1 MYHFDLCIFCII
13 AAIINTVDNKRYDI
27 EEESKKEYG
36 MDFEN
41 ILRQFRRSDD
51 YVKILKMRTKEFNV
65 FFGDVVYHSLDYHQS
80 KMKAEMQKAFG
91 LNSPTDVPTI
101 TLKTESTTV
110 CIPGDS
116 GQKTCPPPDK
126 ASTVPASRQLL
137 YEAKARLLKSK
148 YNGRRQAGAQAIEKS
163 LQKVKHIDEH
173 PFLSSHLTVEERN
186 YYKSLAFEYAGETIH
201 TTIRAFGAEPV
212 DVHGSTQMNIDGI
225 TSTTH
230 MLRHIV
236 SRGQEN
242 ASDARNNRK

>member
-101 TLKTESTTV
+101 TLKTE
-110 CIPGDS
+110 
-116 GQKTCPPPDK
+116 
-126 ASTVPASRQLL
+126 
-137 YEAKARLLKSK
+137 AKARLLKSK

-230 MLRHIV
+230 MLRHIAGAKKMLVMQGTTENEARKSHKVTKRYLLV
-236 SRGQEN
+236 SKKDYPSIIRDG
-242 ASDARNNRK
+242 